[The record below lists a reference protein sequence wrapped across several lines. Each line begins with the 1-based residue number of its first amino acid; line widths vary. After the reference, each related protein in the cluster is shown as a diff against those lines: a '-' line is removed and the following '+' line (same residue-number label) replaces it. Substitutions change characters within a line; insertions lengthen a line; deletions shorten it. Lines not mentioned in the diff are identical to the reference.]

1 MQANDSMT
9 GQTESIRKVI
19 HDIRGSGL
27 QLEVDVRLS
36 ADDGWDMVG
45 DRDVWR
51 LQQPVA
57 GQVVQWV
64 SKWVREY
71 HHQQQQEWRK
81 QWQW

>member
-57 GQVVQWV
+57 GQVVQ
-64 SKWVREY
+64 
-71 HHQQQQEWRK
+71 
-81 QWQW
+81 